1 MKFLTVQNLCPINK
15 DDKMTTR
22 CPTNQKFPQ
31 NHQMSNVPRCISQ
44 SKLEDVQIEQSDEE
58 EEIIEDGGSVHQIIM
73 KQLNAYPENKL
84 KTYMD
89 GNENLRRYPAPYQG
103 RY

>member
-1 MKFLTVQNLCPINK
+1 
-15 DDKMTTR
+15 MTTR